1 MKIKDQIII
10 LIHNM
15 GLKKWLNEIEE
26 EQNAHMMFAHQ
37 SNQIQILSVTP
48 VTVLLVTLTLHLV
61 SYKAYSSV

>member
-48 VTVLLVTLTLHLV
+48 VTVL
-61 SYKAYSSV
+61 